1 MCSVAP
7 ITAALS
13 TVHDPVPPEGASESD
28 KSRLFELR
36 DLRHCHQK
44 GKDSLQLR
52 GKMANLG
59 NKAFHFTPHP
69 ETGKIQKQLKNKEF
83 LIAYTLLSEGCESA
97 VPAGW
102 FTAAPAGVFE
112 LGRLQDAKPVQ
123 QPPSVV
129 HDMPSVP
136 PA

>member
-28 KSRLFELR
+28 KSRLFELC

-59 NKAFHFTPHP
+59 NKVKSFVPQVCQQSFSLHTASRDRQDP
-69 ETGKIQKQLKNKEF
+69 E
-83 LIAYTLLSEGCESA
+83 
-97 VPAGW
+97 
-102 FTAAPAGVFE
+102 AAEEQGV
-112 LGRLQDAKPVQ
+112 LDSVH
-123 QPPSVV
+123 SVV
-129 HDMPSVP
+129 RGTRVRSACRLVHGSTCRCV
-136 PA
+136 